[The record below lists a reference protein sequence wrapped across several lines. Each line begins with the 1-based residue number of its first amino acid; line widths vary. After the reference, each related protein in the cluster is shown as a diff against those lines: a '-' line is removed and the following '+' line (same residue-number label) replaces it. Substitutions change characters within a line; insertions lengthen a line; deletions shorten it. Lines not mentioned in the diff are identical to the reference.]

1 MWIRARNEETG
12 GIEYFL
18 QDEPSVKVFKKHDEN
33 RWCGQYHQYGVVH
46 ASTAKGAKELVI
58 WILKQKKDTRSI

>member
-18 QDEPSVKVFKKHDEN
+18 QDEPSVKIFKSVKEN
-33 RWCGQYHQYGVVH
+33 RWCGSYHEYGTVYGQTV
-46 ASTAKGAKELVI
+46 KGVKELI
-58 WILKQKKDTRSI
+58 LWILKQKKDTRSI